1 MLEQLYIKNV
11 ALIDEAL
18 IEFNKGLNILSGET
32 GAGKSIIIGSITF
45 VLGARAT
52 KDFIKKGCEQA
63 RVEALLSIN
72 SQEILNYILEMG
84 IDIQN
89 DNSILISRI
98 YTKSGRNI
106 CKINGKPVTISMI
119 KEISEKLIDIHGQ
132 HEHQSLLNSKK
143 HIELLDKFC
152 YEKLDILKNDLA
164 EYIIEYK
171 EIKIFVKI

>member
-11 ALIDEAL
+11 ALINEAL

-45 VLGARAT
+45 VLGGRAT
-52 KDFIKKGCEQA
+52 KNFIQKDCEQA
-63 RVEALLSIN
+63 KVEALISLN
-72 SQEILNYILEMG
+72 SSEILNNILEMG
-84 IDIQN
+84 IEIEE

-106 CKINGKPVTISMI
+106 CKINGKPVTLSMI

-132 HEHQSLLNSKK
+132 HEHQSLLNPKK
-143 HIELLDKFC
+143 HILLLDCLLTQSTHATK
-152 YEKLDILKNDLA
+152 YT
-164 EYIIEYK
+164 
-171 EIKIFVKI
+171 V